1 MNSEDS
7 RIRNIARYSN
17 STINVQKSM
26 QKWVDKFLNILTEGG
41 GDAVLM
47 RAIEDANFSVGYLN
61 SILRMMEYRIVSGGL
76 NLKIPDAVVMLRKR
90 KRTKKKRKTVY
101 YEGVRKMVLFVLKQ
115 VSDIR
120 QYKLSNGDLITRA
133 RLEAYVMIILVFMT
147 ALRSN
152 EVTHLTIHDLYKI
165 KEKLPVF
172 IRIKKRKRPIVI
184 GVIPDLF
191 ELMYPLLIYVLAEG
205 YDQIVPNQNITARF
219 ATPNDKNVFILMPHE
234 SPIRDLRLFTC
245 HKSTLNKEIKDIY
258 TKVNGEEH
266 ASESV
271 GVQGV
276 RGLILTELINVGD
289 PEIASYFTRHKNSS
303 TTQTYYNFPNPGEA
317 FDNIM
322 DQGE

>member
-1 MNSEDS
+1 MNPQES
-7 RIRNIARYSN
+7 RVRDVTRYSN
-17 STINVQKSM
+17 STLNVQKSM
-26 QKWVDKFLNILTEGG
+26 EKWVDKFIKILSES
-41 GDAVLM
+41 GDGALM

-61 SILRMMEYRIVSGGL
+61 SILRMMEFRIVSR
-76 NLKIPDAVVMLRKR
+76 NLTIKIPDGVAILRKR

-120 QYKLSNGDLITRA
+120 EYKLSNGDLITRA
-133 RLEAYVMIILVFMT
+133 RLEAYIMIILVFMT
-147 ALRSN
+147 ALRSD

-165 KEKLPVF
+165 KEKLPVY
-172 IRIKKRKRPIVI
+172 IRIKKRRRPIVI
-184 GVIPDLF
+184 GIIPDLF
-191 ELMYPLLIYVLAEG
+191 ELMYPLLVYVLAEA
-205 YDQIVPNQNITARF
+205 YDQIVPNQHITARF
-219 ATPNDKNVFILMPHE
+219 ATANDKRVFLLVPHE
-234 SPIRDLRLFTC
+234 SPIRDLLLFTC

-266 ASESV
+266 ANESV

-289 PEIASYFTRHKNSS
+289 PQIASYFTRHRNPN
-303 TTQTYYNFPNPGEA
+303 TTDTYYNFPNPSEA

-322 DQGE
+322 DQT